1 MCTPQTRFQVAAV
14 SKQFVAAAVMLLA
27 ESGMVALGEPV
38 DRWLP
43 GSQWRRVTL
52 HHLLTHTSGIG
63 HWGDAPGFDP
73 AQPMYP
79 DDRLALIEQAPLRTE
94 PGTRWHYSSPGYLLA
109 GQIVARGSGRP
120 YADFVTERI
129 LDPLELTSTTAGS
142 VRSSAAIA
150 RGYRDRALVPPW
162 DLSEMPGTGDICST
176 VGDVARVSA
185 AVHSGSL
192 LTGSSRRALRAVHT
206 PLSGDQGSG
215 DDWLTGYGYGL
226 FIGKICGHAAY
237 LQPGDTRLQI
247 VQRLAPRARGKH
259 RHSRQQ

>member
-1 MCTPQTRFQVAAV
+1 MLVIFQGYDRCMRSVDGLCGAAIVARAGSVALELAAGLAGAEAGAMCTPQTRFQVASV

-109 GQIVARGSGRP
+109 GQIVARASGRP

-142 VRSSAAIA
+142 VPLQ
-150 RGYRDRALVPPW
+150 RG
-162 DLSEMPGTGDICST
+162 
-176 VGDVARVSA
+176 
-185 AVHSGSL
+185 H
-192 LTGSSRRALRAVHT
+192 
-206 PLSGDQGSG
+206 
-215 DDWLTGYGYGL
+215 
-226 FIGKICGHAAY
+226 
-237 LQPGDTRLQI
+237 
-247 VQRLAPRARGKH
+247 RARLPRPRSGTVMG
-259 RHSRQQ
+259 SE